1 MELQFNGKFAV
12 IGSIIAVLA
21 VGARFTT
28 LGESNDPDLLKAVRA
43 ELVLRLGARISDDL
57 GAIQS
62 VEEMDTEAAQTLLE
76 RADAEGIT
84 VHSMTLS
91 KPLLTFATSEKVV
104 VLVEY
109 SFPQG
114 AREREY
120 WLFEHSIIAG
130 WRYRWKTTKFW
141 YYTNVF

>member
-57 GAIQS
+57 GAIES
-62 VEEMDTEAAQTLLE
+62 VEE
-76 RADAEGIT
+76 
-84 VHSMTLS
+84 
-91 KPLLTFATSEKVV
+91 
-104 VLVEY
+104 
-109 SFPQG
+109 
-114 AREREY
+114 RE
-120 WLFEHSIIAG
+120 
-130 WRYRWKTTKFW
+130 
-141 YYTNVF
+141 